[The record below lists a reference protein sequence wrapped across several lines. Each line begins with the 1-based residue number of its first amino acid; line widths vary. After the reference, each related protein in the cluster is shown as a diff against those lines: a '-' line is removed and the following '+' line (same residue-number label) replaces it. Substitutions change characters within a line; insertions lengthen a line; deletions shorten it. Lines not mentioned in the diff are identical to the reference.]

1 MLLHF
6 IVFLKLPN
14 LKTSRCMQY
23 FHFVLKTNLCAKKR
37 NTTHFVRYFFF
48 ATDYFKTC
56 YRAFSCD
63 VIAAMLEGKNDTF
76 SLPWEMRSVFMQN
89 CFIVSDYQHIHDQD
103 NYVRKKHKRNY
114 KRNGHIWKVGTER
127 GASCHYSQ
135 FLLAFINSLGSMFP
149 QSFGFHM
156 RMQNF
161 LFFLA

>member
-103 NYVRKKHKRNY
+103 NYERSTNEITKEM
-114 KRNGHIWKVGTER
+114 GTSEKL
-127 GASCHYSQ
+127 ALSEAPHATTVSSCS
-135 FLLAFINSLGSMFP
+135 LLSTV
-149 QSFGFHM
+149 
-156 RMQNF
+156 
-161 LFFLA
+161 

>member
-63 VIAAMLEGKNDTF
+63 VIAAMLEGKNNTF
-76 SLPWEMRSVFMQN
+76 SLPWEIRCIFMQN
-89 CFIVSDYQHIHDQD
+89 CFIVSDFIVSDFISLFQISNIYNFALFRSIESLTFSDSCSDSASSLLQH
-103 NYVRKKHKRNY
+103 
-114 KRNGHIWKVGTER
+114 
-127 GASCHYSQ
+127 HYFPVFPGFFSDVFHPIRTYIPPQ
-135 FLLAFINSLGSMFP
+135 F
-149 QSFGFHM
+149 
-156 RMQNF
+156 
-161 LFFLA
+161 